1 MLNKLQNNNNNKHK
15 LKKLNKKLNKKLSK
29 KQNLSHKY
37 KLKSQKIL
45 FLMILMKKL
54 INQNLSFNK
63 LNLKSLLQLYKK

>member
-29 KQNLSHKY
+29 KQNLNHKY

-54 INQNLSFNK
+54 INQNLYFNK